1 MVQAQA
7 AIKFVVPMKILL
19 IEDDLDLGAALQR
32 ALDQAQ
38 LPSVWVRRLADGMA
52 HMRGDDVDCVL
63 LDINLPDGEGFT
75 LLEHLR
81 HKNNSVPVLVMT
93 ARDALDDRLRA
104 LNGGADDYVIK
115 PFMLPELIARIHV
128 AIRRS
133 AGQAANAWQVGALE
147 IDPQQQTVSL
157 DGSALTMT
165 PREFNILCELARQAG
180 RVVRREQLLQR
191 VWSGDEEPSAGALE
205 FQIHALRRKLGADAI
220 RTVRG
225 VGYLMPRS

>member
-1 MVQAQA
+1 MWPLTSIGAENQ
-7 AIKFVVPMKILL
+7 IMKILL

-32 ALDQAQ
+32 ALDQAN
-38 LPSVWVRRLADGMA
+38 LPTMWVRRLSEGVA
-52 HMRGDDVDCVL
+52 HLSSNDLSCVL

-81 HKNNSVPVLVMT
+81 RKSNSVPVLVMT

-115 PFMLPELIARIHV
+115 PFMLPELIARINV

-133 AGQAANAWQVGALE
+133 AGQTTNAWQVGALV
-147 IDPQQQTVSL
+147 IDPQQQSVSL
-157 DGSALTMT
+157 GDSVLAVT
-165 PREFNILCELARQAG
+165 PREFSILCELARQAG

-191 VWSGDEEPSAGALE
+191 VWPGDELPSAGALE
-205 FQIHALRRKLGADAI
+205 FQIHALRRKLGVDTI

-225 VGYLMPRS
+225 VGYLMPRT

>member
-1 MVQAQA
+1 
-7 AIKFVVPMKILL
+7 
-19 IEDDLDLGAALQR
+19 
-32 ALDQAQ
+32 
-38 LPSVWVRRLADGMA
+38 MA

-180 RVVRREQLLQR
+180 RAR
-191 VWSGDEEPSAGALE
+191 WSSRSMPCGASSGPMPSAPCVVWV
-205 FQIHALRRKLGADAI
+205 
-220 RTVRG
+220 T
-225 VGYLMPRS
+225 

>member
-1 MVQAQA
+1 
-7 AIKFVVPMKILL
+7 MKILL

-32 ALDQAQ
+32 ALDQAS

-52 HMRGDDVDCVL
+52 QLQTQDLDCVL
-63 LDINLPDGEGFT
+63 LDINLPDGEGFA

-81 HKNNSVPVLVMT
+81 RKKNSVPVLVMT

-133 AGQAANAWQVGALE
+133 AGQAANAWQVGALA

-157 DGSALTMT
+157 NGSALAVT

-180 RVVRREQLLQR
+180 RVVRREQLLPR

-205 FQIHALRRKLGADAI
+205 FQIHALRRKLGSDAI

-225 VGYLMPRS
+225 VGYLMPRP

>member
-1 MVQAQA
+1 
-7 AIKFVVPMKILL
+7 MKILL

-32 ALDQAQ
+32 SLDQAN

-52 HMRGDDVDCVL
+52 CLQANDMDCVL

-75 LLEHLR
+75 LLEQLR
-81 HKNNSVPVLVMT
+81 RKNNSVPVLVMT

-115 PFMLPELIARIHV
+115 PFMVPELIARIHV

-133 AGQAANAWQVGALE
+133 AGQAASAWQVGSIA
-147 IDPQQQTVSL
+147 IDPQQQTVTL
-157 DGSALTMT
+157 GGVELAMT

-180 RVVRREQLLQR
+180 RVVRREQLVQR
-191 VWSGDEEPSAGALE
+191 VWSGDDEPSAGALE

-225 VGYLMPRS
+225 VGYLMPRP